1 MIHSG
6 LYTRLVL
13 LGNGD
18 DARRCRDVHT
28 EGQTIEESESFAR
41 MLAAQ
46 DSTRNQ
52 VPLIPASR
60 RHNYANDPPSGSP
73 PFFASTLQV
82 RPTTTVQRSCSPS
95 PLRLC
100 ETSSNQIFPLER
112 LHLSP
117 LAGLAF
123 VLYSCAFPA
132 IRPGPVWCLSHAI
145 SVSKLDAGQG
155 GSGLG
160 TCWPLPAEPPLC
172 WVAAQDSETHSV
184 PCVDVFPSPHSLVT
198 ATALATRSKEEERVR
213 SPSEIGY
220 MKVLARLRN
229 LH

>member
-1 MIHSG
+1 
-6 LYTRLVL
+6 
-13 LGNGD
+13 
-18 DARRCRDVHT
+18 
-28 EGQTIEESESFAR
+28 
-41 MLAAQ
+41 
-46 DSTRNQ
+46 
-52 VPLIPASR
+52 
-60 RHNYANDPPSGSP
+60 
-73 PFFASTLQV
+73 V
-82 RPTTTVQRSCSPS
+82 RPTTTVQRSCSP
-95 PLRLC
+95 PPALC
-100 ETSSNQIFPLER
+100 ESSSNQIFPFER
-112 LHLSP
+112 LHFVPSCRPCICP
-117 LAGLAF
+117 LFLCF
-123 VLYSCAFPA
+123 SA
-132 IRPGPVWCLSHAI
+132 IRPGPVRCLSHAI

-160 TCWPLPAEPPLC
+160 TCWFLPAKPPLC